1 MKETLVPYFISLF
14 PLAFIGIGLFWVIS
28 AIVTGKIYRWTG
40 LPFRDR
46 QIFSGFTFKQS
57 QIAFVSYIING
68 ISYIGFGSGIL
79 LLILFDVPKP
89 SLGITQEN
97 LIFVKYCFL
106 LLACSGASLSFIGR
120 FICAIWDTIKQFKAG
135 ETKIKYVQLILHCF
149 FYISVVLCLLGVI
162 KANLSIGKPFIP

>member
-46 QIFSGFTFKQS
+46 QIFSEFTFKQN
-57 QIAFVSYIING
+57 QIAFASYIIKG
-68 ISYIGFGSGIL
+68 ISYICLGLGIL

-97 LIFVKYCFL
+97 LMFVKNCFL
-106 LLACSGASLSFIGR
+106 LLACCGVSLSFIWG

-135 ETKIKYVQLILHCF
+135 KTKIKYAQLILHCV
-149 FYISVVLCLLGVI
+149 FYIFVVLCLLGVI
-162 KANLSIGKPFIP
+162 KANLSTGKPFIP

>member
-79 LLILFDVPKP
+79 LLILFDVPKL

-106 LLACSGASLSFIGR
+106 LLACSGVSLSFIGR

-149 FYISVVLCLLGVI
+149 FLHLR
-162 KANLSIGKPFIP
+162 SIVSAGGY